1 MSQSSQTDN
10 PERPEGRSEA
20 EATQQEMQASPDR
33 PDQASQTEASQTEAS
48 QTEASQTQEPDAP
61 ESTPAPDATEA
72 ADSSD
77 SSDASDDAPGS
88 DAAEVPAPTA
98 RDDLGEAMDRLE
110 EADPGDTQEVLDAGT
125 QVNDRLQERLDDLT
139 SRGSEQRSE

>member
-20 EATQQEMQASPDR
+20 EATQQEVQASPDR
-33 PDQASQTEASQTEAS
+33 PGQAS

-72 ADSSD
+72 ADASDASD
-77 SSDASDDAPGS
+77 SSDDAPGS
-88 DAAEVPAPTA
+88 DAAEVPAPSA

>member
-10 PERPEGRSEA
+10 PERPEGRTEA
-20 EATQQEMQASPDR
+20 EATQQEVQASPDR
-33 PDQASQTEASQTEAS
+33 PDDAQTSEPQTSEP
-48 QTEASQTQEPDAP
+48 QTTEPQSSDAP
-61 ESTPAPDATEA
+61 EPTAASDAPDTPAPTE
-72 ADSSD
+72 
-77 SSDASDDAPGS
+77 G
-88 DAAEVPAPTA
+88 
-98 RDDLGEAMDRLE
+98 DDLGEAMDRLE